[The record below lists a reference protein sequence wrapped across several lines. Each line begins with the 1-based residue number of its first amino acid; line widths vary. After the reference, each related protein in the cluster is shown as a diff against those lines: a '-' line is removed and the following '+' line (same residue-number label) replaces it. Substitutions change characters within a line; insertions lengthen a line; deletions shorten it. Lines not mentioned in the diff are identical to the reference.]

1 VVTAGSDQDLQG
13 ILEALESLGLA
24 FMKVFYHIHRLRS
37 RTILRN
43 LPGSRKY
50 LPARLPKW
58 QTLGPRKGAEA
69 PLP

>member
-1 VVTAGSDQDLQG
+1 
-13 ILEALESLGLA
+13 
-24 FMKVFYHIHRLRS
+24 MKVFYHIHRLRS